1 MAPAATLGSLL
12 LLLLQMIPSQMLS
25 KLSDFKTCGDP
36 ECARY
41 LSRVTATLDYT
52 GRDCRFLTFKHG
64 DSIYVYF
71 KLSGKRDDLWAGS
84 IGKQFGYF
92 PKDAVKVDDVMTS
105 TEVELPTQES
115 DFLCLDE
122 DNYHVDSEENDVVID
137 EYGENSFSRPEERES
152 ILGHEPEPNKNN
164 QVYKGNSA
172 KAEPVDNL
180 IDLYK
185 SQVQRTLQNT
195 KLETNSGKD
204 QLQKSLTP
212 DETIQINEFLS
223 PTNHQNQLNDESV
236 SSYTDKDEFNQFSL
250 PESVY
255 SQHIGTTKDE
265 HPRQGISEDNL
276 ISMESNEVSEFVQEG
291 SNWIGSKINRWFGL
305 ESNEVKKMVE
315 NTDQSTHITSF
326 KSRKIPL
333 DCDENTVVSEEGN
346 KNVYYEDKE
355 ILDSGMSGWFGGLSK
370 LLSLNSD
377 LPEDVLS
384 SNEGEKN
391 NLENIK
397 SYLVDDSS
405 EPSKTLLTK
414 YGNKMSEY
422 SEADDSSLI
431 YSQSENINK
440 ENQNLMS
447 SVQTF
452 FGLSDNLWFGQINKA
467 KNSDLSEETKVTMGK
482 SRNDKSESQWLNL
495 NPLSGIFK
503 FTGDSGGQI
512 FRTSE
517 DGNKRNPSNT
527 GGSNSQWSH
536 FSLSEML
543 GFSQGNKDQV
553 SSFPDEIKEVIIENR
568 KEMPLDDDGPKS
580 QWVSISLKD
589 KLMFGQTNEDHLEDT
604 KKSAIRNK
612 NENTMNSEPVES
624 FSTLNSAT
632 SRVASIAD
640 SFINDDPIQS
650 QRQDLNMM
658 KNDVMRQSENLQQS
672 EKEHRETKGE
682 GTKSAFS
689 INGLKN
695 IFEGKIS
702 KLQCVQELQEQ
713 SLMPN
718 SYSVG
723 PNKRLTPKSLHQ
735 DQSLQGHSI
744 YTSEIKQCISDYT
757 RTKNSLSGENIYGEQ
772 EILHNQDLTLKVEQ
786 SSVKSPFAA
795 ESLSEEVEQYLTM
808 HFDKDPDS
816 ETTQL
821 RMADNANHS
830 VSEEC
835 QVEGEVLEDN
845 LVCRLKSE
853 QLLSNASDPMLVN
866 KLQNVKKF
874 SQGQVM
880 NSDFQ
885 PIPFIDND
893 WHPPEK
899 KMHHKHQRED
909 VTAAVE
915 FEQLDASGNNK
926 LLSQTQICNEQQ
938 NVSFEFNAIPPSRQ
952 VKMSS
957 QNDLHNEET
966 IAQVTHLTSAKEQT
980 FGHNNLLFKDRKKE
994 MSQLNKD
1001 DKGVT
1006 NINDP
1011 SIEKQLYGETWQ
1023 VPSVQQASYHSRD
1036 LSKENQPSDRN
1047 ALQHQTKTLYSE
1059 SNDTSDHRE
1068 CLHEGPIRKEY
1079 QLLKS
1084 ASNELASDAEQ
1095 PFSLKM
1101 YDEQNMQT
1109 KQTTCNLEPKW
1120 LVSSEQGEDALSENL
1135 HANKN
1140 ILQTNGFIHS
1150 GSDKAKFLV
1159 KDKLNDKDCVLQKQC
1174 INAVLKS
1181 ELHAISDDAE
1191 SLQHGKIHIEE
1202 QTDFL
1207 SNSQPEE
1214 HAVLDDK
1221 TLNQENSYQQK
1232 YIEDEG
1238 IYLELENQ
1246 FVDFDSTVDSSEDK
1260 ATAPVININSKNT
1273 EQNNKVCSS
1282 LEPETTVELLNSL
1295 SFEDANLPTV
1305 YCSKHQDTD
1314 TNSKRQHDDK
1324 ETKYNMCDYADTD
1337 NLSDEETEELSSEST
1352 SAILQIYETQ
1362 SNSEKLIMTE
1372 RKETSRLSAQVNGSP
1387 DAVAETT
1394 STSKPETGAKE
1405 ESLTSKGTYSS
1416 HDTRVTSEEQISS
1429 DVLDKTSQT
1438 SNHVQEQKG
1447 MKGTIENQ
1455 VLEEL
1460 TQNLSD
1466 KITESEKTTVEAGAE
1481 SKLANQLQK
1490 KSQDITNEE
1499 SNYHQTE
1506 EKSST
1511 HLNKIKKSSVT
1522 DDPRVGTPT
1531 DNDIEYETN
1540 VKKTANH
1547 KPGSIF
1553 DLGLQNLTMLIDHFI
1568 QNSYLTVMDALSE
1581 DLGMSPNLH
1590 GPCTEFLI
1598 SVLLGIITALL
1609 FVYRTC
1615 QAVKSRRYMGREKQL
1630 AERVSQLFDE
1640 KCKVLETLSSCKQK
1654 YSEFEASVKNAAG
1667 LKEATEANT
1676 LHLQDAYTKLDKSND
1691 SIRQAIDQFTQ
1702 DLEGEKQTKSRQ
1714 SNLITKIQANLCALE
1729 NEAQNLKIQVE
1740 EAKKELKAI
1749 QINDARH
1756 QESSQAAKEENSHLK
1771 QSKEQLLQESEG
1783 WNERYNEL
1791 TEHIKLST
1799 KSHKDIRD
1807 VLACKEN
1814 EVKSLTD
1821 CLLKM
1826 KLWNQVEEDNPAEE
1840 ISEEQRK
1847 QKIEKLIHVAKVNA
1861 SLKSVEEERNQIH
1874 SKLADETKAKQEL
1887 MEPPPNTL
1895 DILQWLSNHTAYP
1908 HSHPTT
1914 THGTPTSL
1922 VPREL
1927 KAADFVFV
1935 RRERIEKLQLE
1946 CTSVQCVKTQF
1957 ENEYKTIQQKLKIM
1971 TELYHEKEMEL
1982 QRNLTLEEHQRL
1994 QKEDKLFEVD
2004 EKMNQATEELAI
2016 YRQRAKDLE
2025 GELIKTMQSY
2035 KNQIVSHEKKA
2046 HDNWLSAR
2054 EAEREL
2060 GNIKRENIY
2069 LRQKIIEAEL
2079 KMDNALKDPLV
2090 HVSGRPALSATTF
2103 VPAYR
2108 GRSSPYGPSPVSRP
2122 GSEPVGFLSPPL
2134 IDGPSRFSPLFPGKP
2149 DPKIR
2154 SPSVQLD
2161 HTTNENTDSIS
2172 DRMSDQH
2179 GPQSDSGS
2187 LSPVWERDRKLFR
2200 VSPDGYPELEN
2211 NMQTS
2216 NSALESHAQDC
2227 DILNTSRNQSLPVEA
2242 EFGIRPNFAPV
2253 YRNQVPF
2260 FPVNLRGHAPLRGP
2274 PPPPRVGIYG
2284 PPERFPLR
2292 AFGLPPPPSMGIGE
2306 RLQPKLNRIR
2316 HTFTKYRRL
2325 NLMEVRDPRRPGP
2338 YLNNFPAPRPVY
2350 FPHRPF
2356 SDIAGG
2362 LLPSRLP
2369 LPKFP
2374 TTEHPSSQD
2383 K

>member
-915 FEQLDASGNNK
+915 FEQLDASG
-926 LLSQTQICNEQQ
+926 
-938 NVSFEFNAIPPSRQ
+938 
-952 VKMSS
+952 
-957 QNDLHNEET
+957 
-966 IAQVTHLTSAKEQT
+966 
-980 FGHNNLLFKDRKKE
+980 
-994 MSQLNKD
+994 
-1001 DKGVT
+1001 
-1006 NINDP
+1006 
-1011 SIEKQLYGETWQ
+1011 
-1023 VPSVQQASYHSRD
+1023 
-1036 LSKENQPSDRN
+1036 
-1047 ALQHQTKTLYSE
+1047 
-1059 SNDTSDHRE
+1059 
-1068 CLHEGPIRKEY
+1068 
-1079 QLLKS
+1079 
-1084 ASNELASDAEQ
+1084 
-1095 PFSLKM
+1095 
-1101 YDEQNMQT
+1101 
-1109 KQTTCNLEPKW
+1109 
-1120 LVSSEQGEDALSENL
+1120 
-1135 HANKN
+1135 
-1140 ILQTNGFIHS
+1140 
-1150 GSDKAKFLV
+1150 
-1159 KDKLNDKDCVLQKQC
+1159 
-1174 INAVLKS
+1174 
-1181 ELHAISDDAE
+1181 
-1191 SLQHGKIHIEE
+1191 
-1202 QTDFL
+1202 
-1207 SNSQPEE
+1207 
-1214 HAVLDDK
+1214 
-1221 TLNQENSYQQK
+1221 
-1232 YIEDEG
+1232 
-1238 IYLELENQ
+1238 
-1246 FVDFDSTVDSSEDK
+1246 
-1260 ATAPVININSKNT
+1260 
-1273 EQNNKVCSS
+1273 
-1282 LEPETTVELLNSL
+1282 
-1295 SFEDANLPTV
+1295 
-1305 YCSKHQDTD
+1305 
-1314 TNSKRQHDDK
+1314 
-1324 ETKYNMCDYADTD
+1324 
-1337 NLSDEETEELSSEST
+1337 
-1352 SAILQIYETQ
+1352 
-1362 SNSEKLIMTE
+1362 
-1372 RKETSRLSAQVNGSP
+1372 
-1387 DAVAETT
+1387 
-1394 STSKPETGAKE
+1394 
-1405 ESLTSKGTYSS
+1405 TYSS

-2200 VSPDGYPELEN
+2200 VSPALICADGYPELEN